1 MSRPDW
7 LATRTLQ
14 PSSAPGHERR
24 VSLPAADDA
33 AAVPAP
39 VSVDSRRRRFGQVAV
54 AGLGGL
60 AMAGGG
66 LLSLGASTPVR
77 AAAAVGDLVRWPETV
92 TLLDGSTLAA
102 ERLRHQAVLVVFF
115 STTCP
120 FCTRHNPHVQK
131 LMAASAGLPL
141 RVIGAA
147 QDKSAEAVRAYV
159 QRHGYSF
166 DVTMDARALHEALS
180 PRKVI
185 PLTCVVDRGGRL
197 REVIPGEMFE
207 DDVLELAKWARA

>member
-1 MSRPDW
+1 MNRRSSTTRK
-7 LATRTLQ
+7 LAPCSLGVVDSASPVRTD
-14 PSSAPGHERR
+14 SDVGVDVGRR
-24 VSLPAADDA
+24 RLAGAVTTGLALASGSLLALGA
-33 AAVPAP
+33 AAPA
-39 VSVDSRRRRFGQVAV
+39 
-54 AGLGGL
+54 
-60 AMAGGG
+60 
-66 LLSLGASTPVR
+66 R
-77 AAAAVGDLVRWPETV
+77 AAAAVGEPVRWPETI
-92 TLLDGSTLAA
+92 TLLDGSTLAT

-131 LMAASAGLPL
+131 LLAASAGLPL

-147 QDKSAEAVRAYV
+147 QDKSADAVRAYV

-166 DVTMDARALHEALS
+166 DVTLDARALHEALS

-185 PLTCVVDRGGRL
+185 PLTCVVDRSGRL

>member
-1 MSRPDW
+1 MNR
-7 LATRTLQ
+7 R
-14 PSSAPGHERR
+14 SSTTGGPAPC
-24 VSLPAADDA
+24 SLSADDSAASARIDSGVDVARRRLASA
-33 AAVPAP
+33 AA
-39 VSVDSRRRRFGQVAV
+39 
-54 AGLGGL
+54 AGLAL
-60 AMAGGG
+60 AGGG
-66 LLSLGASTPVR
+66 LLALGAAAPAR
-77 AAAAVGDLVRWPETV
+77 AAVAVGEPVRWPETI

-131 LMAASAGLPL
+131 LLAASADLPL

-147 QDKSAEAVRAYV
+147 QDKSADAVRAYV